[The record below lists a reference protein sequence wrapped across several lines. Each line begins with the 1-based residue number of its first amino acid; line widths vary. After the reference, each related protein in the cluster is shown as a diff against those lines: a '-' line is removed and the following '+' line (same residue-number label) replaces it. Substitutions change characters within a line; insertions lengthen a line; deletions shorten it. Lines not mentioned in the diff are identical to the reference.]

1 METKKMRFDGM
12 DGLRAV
18 GAVGILMMHVLANGS
33 FGLEGYLPEIFIP
46 KWGDLVFLFMV
57 ISGFSVCCGYYEG
70 VVNHTISLEAFYKK
84 RFIRVWPFFAVL
96 CLLDF
101 SMNPGVSMLYDLLM
115 DLTLCFGLAPVK
127 LEVIGVG
134 WFLGVVFVFYFLFPF
149 ICYLLSDKRRA
160 WLAMGVSMLLG
171 CLAGTVYGT
180 ARYSFGVSG
189 QFFMAGCMIYLYR
202 DNLRRFVDLFW
213 YLLIPAAVGCIA
225 LYYLVSDSLP
235 VIMVCCVLVTLL
247 GLRTPRHQVSLLV
260 NPITKKI
267 SALSME
273 IYLSHMAVLTVL
285 KKLHMTG
292 LTPWG
297 WVNFG
302 LTAVMTLAGALV
314 FSLIL
319 NKLLQFAGKLVC
331 RRKSCA

>member
-1 METKKMRFDGM
+1 MEAKKMRFDGL
-12 DGLRAV
+12 DGLRAF
-18 GAVGILMMHVLANGS
+18 GAVGILMMHVMTNCA
-33 FGLEGYLPEIFIP
+33 FGLDGYLSDVFVPR
-46 KWGDLVFLFMV
+46 WGDLVFLFMV

-70 VVNHTISLEAFYKK
+70 IVSHKVSLEAFYKK
-84 RFIRVWPFFAVL
+84 RFVRVWPFFGVL

-101 SMNPGVSMLYDLLM
+101 AMNPGLSSLYDLLM
-115 DLTLCFGLAPVK
+115 DLTLCFGIVPVK

-134 WFLGVVFVFYFLFPF
+134 WFLGVAFVFYFLFPF

-160 WLAMGVSMLLG
+160 WVAMGVSVLLG

-202 DNLRRFVDLFW
+202 DGLRRFVDRFW
-213 YLLIPAAVGCIA
+213 YLVILAAVGCTVV
-225 LYYLVSDSLP
+225 YYLIADSLP
-235 VIMVCCVLVTLL
+235 VILVCCVLATLL
-247 GLRTPRHQVSLLV
+247 GLRTPRHKMSILV
-260 NPITKKI
+260 NPVTKKL
-267 SALSME
+267 SGLSME

-285 KKLHMTG
+285 KKLQLTN

-302 LTAVMTLAGALV
+302 LTAVMTLAGAVVL
-314 FSLIL
+314 SLIL
-319 NKLLQFAGKLVC
+319 NKMLQLAGKLIF
-331 RRKSCA
+331 RQKACA

>member
-1 METKKMRFDGM
+1 
-12 DGLRAV
+12 
-18 GAVGILMMHVLANGS
+18 
-33 FGLEGYLPEIFIP
+33 
-46 KWGDLVFLFMV
+46 
-57 ISGFSVCCGYYEG
+57 
-70 VVNHTISLEAFYKK
+70 
-84 RFIRVWPFFAVL
+84 
-96 CLLDF
+96 
-101 SMNPGVSMLYDLLM
+101 
-115 DLTLCFGLAPVK
+115 
-127 LEVIGVG
+127 
-134 WFLGVVFVFYFLFPF
+134 
-149 ICYLLSDKRRA
+149 
-160 WLAMGVSMLLG
+160 
-171 CLAGTVYGT
+171 
-180 ARYSFGVSG
+180 
-189 QFFMAGCMIYLYR
+189 MIYLYR

-247 GLRTPRHQVSLLV
+247 GLRTPQHKVSLLV

-319 NKLLQFAGKLVC
+319 NKLLQFTGKLIV
-331 RRKSCA
+331 RRKKKEHK